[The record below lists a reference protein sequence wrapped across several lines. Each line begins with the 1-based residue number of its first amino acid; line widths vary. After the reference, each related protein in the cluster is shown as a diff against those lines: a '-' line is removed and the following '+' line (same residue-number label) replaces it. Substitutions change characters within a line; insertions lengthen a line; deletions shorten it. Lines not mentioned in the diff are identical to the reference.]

1 MPRRLIRGKLWRD
14 EVAVDR
20 DAADEVAV
28 VMEDAAVVMDT
39 ALALGDAHG
48 SVTVKPLITPGGPSW
63 SWCGQQPPDSRGP
76 CVHVPPAQVEDQ
88 VNIVPTG
95 VDIINFVPEDGT
107 NLVDIFPES
116 NHEEK
121 VHLLQR

>member
-1 MPRRLIRGKLWRD
+1 MIKGQSGHLSLPEGPVGLG
-14 EVAVDR
+14 
-20 DAADEVAV
+20 V
-28 VMEDAAVVMDT
+28 VN
-39 ALALGDAHG
+39 
-48 SVTVKPLITPGGPSW
+48 SRQTP
-63 SWCGQQPPDSRGP
+63 D
-76 CVHVPPAQVEDQ
+76 VFVPPAKVGNQ

-121 VHLLQR
+121 VHLLQW

>member
-1 MPRRLIRGKLWRD
+1 MLKGQSGHLSLPEGPVGLG
-14 EVAVDR
+14 
-20 DAADEVAV
+20 V
-28 VMEDAAVVMDT
+28 VNSRQT
-39 ALALGDAHG
+39 AE
-48 SVTVKPLITPGGPSW
+48 
-63 SWCGQQPPDSRGP
+63 
-76 CVHVPPAQVEDQ
+76 VHVPPAQVEDQ

-121 VHLLQR
+121 VHLLQW